1 MGWKLS
7 PVDVFVSVQTPML
20 TVLLHAAEF
29 IFVELTV
36 AAFGISFKICS
47 RKGLS
52 GPLAV
57 QVPKYDVESSMLF
70 LEFGF
75 GKLSLVMLLSRA
87 F

>member
-1 MGWKLS
+1 MI
-7 PVDVFVSVQTPML
+7 PVDVFVSVHTPML
-20 TVLLHAAEF
+20 TVLLQAAEF
-29 IFVELTV
+29 MFVELTV

-47 RKGLS
+47 RKGLR

-57 QVPKYDVESSMLF
+57 QVPRYEVESSILF

-75 GKLSLVMLLSRA
+75 GKLSRVMLLSRA